1 MGPTCSVR
9 RLGNLAVVAQTKLL
23 KIQIRSTLIK
33 IVVQHVY
40 GLFGNGFVFKTKQNK
55 TKQKAFLKSINKQLK
70 IQNNKN
76 K

>member
-9 RLGNLAVVAQTKLL
+9 WLGNLAVVAQTKLL

-40 GLFGNGFVFKTKQNK
+40 GLFGNGFVFKKKKKN
-55 TKQKAFLKSINKQLK
+55 AFLKSVNKQLK